1 MTDVERKQPLV
12 SVGIPLYRSRR
23 FLEILIENIEAIAYP
38 NVEVIISDRHLFDD
52 ALELLKERF
61 GSDVRFRFLGAR
73 DCLNWVENFNLLLR
87 EARGK
92 YFLWMGHD
100 DSYPSQYIGELVSAL
115 EEDPEVVLAFGRVEQ
130 ISLDGFLPTFPFCP
144 PPILPEEDWSLG
156 SSLRVLTLWHLW
168 IAFRGVFRREVVEQ
182 SDLYIRQ
189 TYRNIR
195 ADIYWVFGLSLKGR
209 VCYVPSCYC
218 TKRFYRSS
226 AGAEWR
232 FGIRQSL
239 NACRVLRSYL
249 DDFARS
255 RSDALR
261 AQIVVFLWCLV
272 QGFLPAKLA
281 RPLGIV
287 TRQVLLTRRRRR
299 DEIGVTQGS
308 APRSS

>member
-23 FLEILIENIEAIAYP
+23 FLEIIIENIEAIDYA

-61 GSDVRFRFLGAR
+61 ESDVRFRFLGAR

-87 EARGK
+87 ESRGK

-100 DSYPSQYIGELVSAL
+100 DSYPSKYIGELVSAL
-115 EEDPEVVLAFGRVEQ
+115 EEHPDAVLAFGRVEQ
-130 ISLDGFLPTFPFCP
+130 ISIDGHLPTFPFTP
-144 PPILPEEDWSLG
+144 PPVSLHEDWSLG
-156 SSLRVLTLWHLW
+156 CSLRLLTLWHLW
-168 IAFRGVFRREVVEQ
+168 VAFRGVVRRDVVDQ

-195 ADIYWVFGLSLKGR
+195 ADICWVFGLSLKGR
-209 VCYVPSCYC
+209 LYFVPSCYC

-226 AGAEWR
+226 TGAKWR

-249 DDFARS
+249 NDFAQS
-255 RSDALR
+255 RSDAR
-261 AQIVVFLWCLV
+261 MGQIVVFAWCLV

-287 TRQVLLTRRRRR
+287 TRQVLLARRKWG
-299 DEIGVTQGS
+299 EIHVS
-308 APRSS
+308 